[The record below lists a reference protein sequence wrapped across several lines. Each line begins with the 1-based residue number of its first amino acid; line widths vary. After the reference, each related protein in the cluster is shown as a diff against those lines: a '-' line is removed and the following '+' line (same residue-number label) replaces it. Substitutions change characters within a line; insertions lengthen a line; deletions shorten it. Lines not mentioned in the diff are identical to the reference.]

1 MQMKISMMLLFA
13 LFFSSLRAQQ
23 KGVYIYREIEPA
35 EWVIPR
41 NDTLDYSLGSYQ
53 GQNALFM
60 KRKLANYKSASV
72 AYPKVLKFR
81 DGIIEA
87 DIAWTGKQNG
97 FIGLA
102 FRVTDEHHY
111 EVVYLRPES
120 SGTINAIQYMPEK
133 KAEFNWWDYEADKYQ
148 ANAILPLHDWIHLK
162 LVVKRS
168 SVSVFVNGQTKPAM
182 VYPAL
187 DGSLTAGSAGYWL
200 GNSEAGA
207 YRNLKVTVWQ

>member
-1 MQMKISMMLLFA
+1 MKISITLLFA
-13 LFFSSLRAQQ
+13 LFFAGAVAQQ
-23 KGVYIYREIEPA
+23 KRVYIYGEIKTT

-41 NDTLDYSLGSYQ
+41 TDTLDYSFGSYQ

-60 KRKLANYKSASV
+60 RRKLANYKSASV
-72 AYPKVLKFR
+72 AYPKYLQFL

-97 FIGLA
+97 FVGLA
-102 FRVTDEHHY
+102 FRVSDQHYY
-111 EVVYLRPES
+111 EVVYFRPES

-148 ANAILPLHDWIHLK
+148 ANAILPLHDWIHVK
-162 LVVKRS
+162 LVVKGS
-168 SVSVFVNGQTKPAM
+168 SVSVFVNGHAKPAM
-182 VYPAL
+182 VYTAL
-187 DGSLTAGSAGYWL
+187 DSSLASGSVGYWL

>member
-1 MQMKISMMLLFA
+1 MKISIILLLA
-13 LFFSSLRAQQ
+13 TFFTGIVARQRR
-23 KGVYIYREIEPA
+23 VYIYQEINPA
-35 EWVIPR
+35 EWIIPR
-41 NDTLDYSLGSYQ
+41 TDTLDYSFGLYQ
-53 GQNALFM
+53 GQNALLM

-72 AYPKVLKFR
+72 AYPKGLRFR

-97 FIGLA
+97 FVGLA
-102 FRVTDEHHY
+102 FRVSDEHHY

-133 KAEFNWWDYEADKYQ
+133 KADFNWWDYEANKYQ
-148 ANAILPLHDWIHLK
+148 ANAILPLHDWIHVK
-162 LVVKRS
+162 LVVKGS
-168 SVSVFVNGQTKPAM
+168 SVSVFVNGQAKPAM

-187 DGSLTAGSAGYWL
+187 DSSLSAGSAGYWL